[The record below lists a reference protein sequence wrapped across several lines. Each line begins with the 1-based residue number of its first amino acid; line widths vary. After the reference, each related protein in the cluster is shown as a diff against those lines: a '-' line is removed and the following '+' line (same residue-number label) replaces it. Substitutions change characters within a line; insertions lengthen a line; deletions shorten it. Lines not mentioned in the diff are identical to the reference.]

1 MSEDTT
7 THEAAEREY
16 AERRH
21 SEAIEAGFS
30 PISIQTS
37 NQIIL
42 QAPDRMLVEPGE
54 HIAIMPDRS
63 EPNNT
68 RVRITGSEENPEG
81 ITLIEIRYNFM
92 DLYDLTIIRSHP
104 AECGYWEGQE
114 VSKVN
119 NVYCEDLG
127 KILFGTEAKPL
138 AGPMY
143 TITDGAGNTI
153 AEG

>member
-16 AERRH
+16 AKRRYDQ
-21 SEAIEAGFS
+21 AIEAGFS
-30 PISIQTS
+30 PISIQTG

-54 HIAIMPDRS
+54 HIAIMPDRG
-63 EPNNT
+63 EPDNT
-68 RVRITGSEENPEG
+68 NVRIIGSEENPEG
-81 ITLIEIRYNFM
+81 TTLVQIRYNFM

-104 AECGYWEGQE
+104 AVCGYWEGQE

>member
-7 THEAAEREY
+7 TDEAAEREY
-16 AERRH
+16 AKRRYDQ
-21 SEAIEAGFS
+21 AIEAGFS
-30 PISIQTS
+30 SISIQTG
-37 NQIIL
+37 NLIIL

-63 EPNNT
+63 EPNNI

-81 ITLIEIRYNFM
+81 ITIIQVTYNFM

-114 VSKVN
+114 VTKVN
-119 NVYCEDLG
+119 NVYREDLG
-127 KILFGTEAKPL
+127 KILFGTEAKPPT
-138 AGPMY
+138 GPMY
-143 TITDGAGNTI
+143 TVTDGAGNTI